1 MLGGKFCLLLSAF
14 VYGIVPVFAKFAYEG
29 GTNGC
34 TLTFLRAALALPVL
48 LAVIVFTHRKLR
60 IGLAEFKKIAILSV
74 IGASA
79 PIVTLYLSYEY
90 IGVGLASTLH
100 FIYPLIT
107 VFASAF
113 IYRKKIQRS
122 VLGSVIFVTVG
133 ILLFADMKEGGDV
146 LGIILA
152 LASGIFY
159 SFFVIY
165 IERSGLDK
173 MDYIVL
179 TFYTL
184 VIMSIITFIFA
195 LFTGNLD
202 FDMNLYAW
210 VNSVGISLLVTFVA
224 LPMFQ
229 LGVRYSG
236 SAAAG
241 IMSGLEPVVSIV
253 AGAVFLGE
261 TIGLVQIVGAVLIF
275 IGLSLCK
282 SV

>member
-1 MLGGKFCLLLSAF
+1 MFGGKFCLLVSAF

-29 GTNGC
+29 GANSY
-34 TLTFLRAALALPVL
+34 TLTFLRAALTLPIL
-48 LAVIVFTHRKLR
+48 LLVIVCTHRKLR
-60 IGLAEFKKIAILSV
+60 IGLAEFKKIVILSV

-90 IGVGLASTLH
+90 IGVGLASALH
-100 FIYPLIT
+100 FIYPLVT

-122 VLGSVIFVTVG
+122 VLGAVIFVTVG
-133 ILLFADMKEGGDV
+133 ILLFADMGDGGAV
-146 LGIILA
+146 VGIVLA
-152 LASGIFY
+152 LVSGIFY

-173 MDYIVL
+173 MDYLTL
-179 TFYTL
+179 TFYML
-184 VIMSIITFIFA
+184 VIMSIITFVFA
-195 LFTGNLD
+195 KVTGNLD
-202 FDMNLYAW
+202 FDMNTYAW
-210 VNSVGISLLVTFVA
+210 ANSVGISLLVTFVA

-229 LGVRYSG
+229 LGVRYSN
-236 SAAAG
+236 SATAG

-261 TIGLVQIVGAVLIF
+261 TIGLVQIVGVVLIF

>member
-14 VYGIVPVFAKFAYEG
+14 VYGIVPVFAKFAYMG
-29 GTNGC
+29 GTNSC
-34 TLTFLRAALALPVL
+34 TLTFLRGALTLPIL
-48 LAVIVFTHRKLR
+48 LCVIFVTHRTLK
-60 IGLAEFKKIAILSV
+60 IDFDSFKKIVVLATV
-74 IGASA
+74 GAAA
-79 PIVTLYLSYEY
+79 PIITLYLSYEY
-90 IGVGLASTLH
+90 ISIGLASTLH
-100 FIYPLIT
+100 FIYPLVT

-113 IYRKKIQRS
+113 IYRKKIKKS
-122 VLGSVIFVTVG
+122 VLGSVIFVTLG
-133 ILLFADMKEGGDV
+133 ILMFADIGEGGKV
-146 LGIILA
+146 TGIILA
-152 LASGIFY
+152 LASGILY

-173 MDYIVL
+173 MDYLVL

-184 VIMSIITFIFA
+184 VIMSAVTLVFA
-195 LFTGNLD
+195 AVTGSLD
-202 FDMNLYAW
+202 FDMSTYAW
-210 VNSVGISLLVTFVA
+210 VNSAGISMLVTFVA

-229 LGVRYSG
+229 LGVRYSD
-236 SAAAG
+236 SATAG

-261 TIGLVQIVGAVLIF
+261 TIGLLQIVGAVLIF